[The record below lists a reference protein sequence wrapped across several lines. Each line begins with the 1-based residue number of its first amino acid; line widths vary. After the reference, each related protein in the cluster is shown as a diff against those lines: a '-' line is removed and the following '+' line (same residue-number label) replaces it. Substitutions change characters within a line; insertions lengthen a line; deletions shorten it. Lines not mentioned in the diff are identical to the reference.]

1 MLLGRL
7 RDPFINHRHR
17 RLFHVLRV
25 SLALAITFA
34 IIQVLPFEHSGWA
47 LVSTAMVMGNLP
59 HIGGVLDKGR
69 QRLAGTILG
78 ATLGLALIMLHLPP
92 WGIYLGALLGIAT
105 CTWVV
110 FPGRQA
116 YSGLM
121 FSVSL
126 LLVIGDGNQAFSVA
140 LWRATDVLLGTLV
153 GIAATVLFLPQKATD
168 LMRFMLA
175 DCLDGMAQLYHAHTS
190 ATSAPD
196 LDTRNLL
203 KSTSRLLVKQ
213 RGLSDAIHREGRLNR
228 TDVDELISYQR
239 RMLSTI
245 ELLLETHWTTRE
257 GHSCINAM
265 KGLREQQHTLARGL
279 GTLALKVR
287 TGQSIDFSI
296 TPFVLQPFAE
306 LAMSA
311 RGKDERVLF
320 SPSGYLWLNRELA
333 RLAIATAERLGRL
346 ERLPSKRL
354 HNRAQRR
361 GLLRTTPYDNK
372 EGNQDGNSPH

>member
-213 RGLSDAIHREGRLNR
+213 RGLSDA
-228 TDVDELISYQR
+228 
-239 RMLSTI
+239 
-245 ELLLETHWTTRE
+245 TRE